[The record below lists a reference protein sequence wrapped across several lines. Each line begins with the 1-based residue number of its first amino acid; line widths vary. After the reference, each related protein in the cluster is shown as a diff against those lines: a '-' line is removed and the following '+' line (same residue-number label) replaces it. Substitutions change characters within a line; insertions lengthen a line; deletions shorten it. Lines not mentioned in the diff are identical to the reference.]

1 MMLAKGHALIPVQY
15 KARYRSVD
23 RSSFCARPNSEGS
36 KLYRNRFVSEY
47 ETKVMLNTQ
56 TYTRYWNKHYFEATS
71 AVRAIADAHEL
82 SMAEVALRWLCH
94 HSVLKRD
101 FGDSVLIGA
110 SSLKHV
116 KQVRYLLQ
124 RRFPNLQRVS
134 FRIL

>member
-1 MMLAKGHALIPVQY
+1 MKT
-15 KARYRSVD
+15 R
-23 RSSFCARPNSEGS
+23 
-36 KLYRNRFVSEY
+36 
-47 ETKVMLNTQ
+47 VMLNRQ
-56 TYTRYWNKHYFEATS
+56 TYTRYWNEHYFEATS
-71 AVRAIADAHEL
+71 AIRAIADAHEL

-124 RRFPNLQRVS
+124 RNFQISNE
-134 FRIL
+134 FRSESCRS